1 MVAFCFTKHEASIRD
16 SIPSCSSPERQH
28 VRNTTKQVSAGGSVI
43 AGKLEKE
50 TAQGGGISE

>member
-1 MVAFCFTKHEASIRD
+1 MLSVSQSMKLPLEIQYHRVVPLKD
-16 SIPSCSSPERQH
+16 SMS
-28 VRNTTKQVSAGGSVI
+28 RNTTKQVSAGGSVI